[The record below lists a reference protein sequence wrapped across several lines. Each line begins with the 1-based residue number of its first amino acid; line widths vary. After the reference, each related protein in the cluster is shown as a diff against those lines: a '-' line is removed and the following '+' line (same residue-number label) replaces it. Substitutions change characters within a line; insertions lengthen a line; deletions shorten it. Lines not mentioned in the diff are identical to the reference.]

1 MQYITFATAILASL
15 LSVVTFF
22 KNDKKDDNKKTSD
35 VSYKQGQTDQMLK
48 NIIDKLEKIESK
60 LDGYDKDIDD
70 RISIALDHHL
80 KEYHSRQSNSQ
91 FDNLAK
97 M

>member
-1 MQYITFATAILASL
+1 MQYITFATAILASV

-48 NIIDKLEKIESK
+48 NIMDKLEKIESK
-60 LDGYDKDIDD
+60 LDSYEKDIDD
-70 RISIALDHHL
+70 RINIALDHHL
-80 KEYHSRQSNSQ
+80 KEYHSRLSNSQ
-91 FDNLAK
+91 FEHSIK